1 VNRAPVEI
9 RAAQIADVR
18 YPERTIELLAVPYG
32 QWADVVINDRMVK
45 ERFAAGAFGN
55 IQNRADRVPVNLEH
69 DHERKVGRVRRF
81 LPDDPAGLR
90 SEILIRRGDD
100 GDQVLDDAADGM
112 LDGSVG
118 FACLPE
124 HMTWEGNNRRTI
136 NKAFLD
142 HIALVWSPA
151 YRGAKVL
158 AVRSTLP
165 PPAGAVPAAADR
177 TATPNLDA
185 ILLERLATSY
195 HLGE

>member
-1 VNRAPVEI
+1 MNRAPVEI

-18 YPERTIELLAVPYG
+18 YPERTIELLAVPYD
-32 QWADVVINDRMVK
+32 QWADVVINDRVVK
-45 ERFAAGAFGN
+45 ERFAPGSFGN

-69 DHERKVGRVRRF
+69 DVDRKVGRVRRF
-81 LPDDPAGLR
+81 VADDPAGLR
-90 SEILIRRGDD
+90 SELLIRRGDD

-136 NKAFLD
+136 NKAYLD

-158 AVRSTLP
+158 AVRSTP
-165 PPAGAVPAAADR
+165 PPGDVLPGR